1 MEKKSKSMFL
11 KGFLKSLLYIGAF
24 VILFAASYKLT
35 GLYLERGHTK
45 SSDTNKINME
55 LEGSVDAVAFNLI
68 FSVKETSNELEH
80 VLLEVLNTKTN
91 CLMYVTIP
99 VNAKFSMSAEF
110 YKEVFEKN
118 TDIPQILS
126 FEAFHEN
133 VNASEYYDFGTK
145 LLEDSLEV
153 PISYYTIVPS
163 DIFDEI
169 FTEDEDTLILSED
182 MQNMLSSYT
191 EQNIISYLTDFYN
204 STNCNLSLNERLTY
218 TPALS
223 KVSLE
228 DVIYTVLPGETDGSV
243 FTTDLG
249 KTAELWNAMEADYT
263 VEAMQSFVGTTE
275 QVSLE
280 KNIRV
285 LNGSGITGLASEV
298 QAELTEAGYKVSG
311 IANYT
316 SSNVE
321 NTIIQVNEEGLGKDL
336 VSYFHTADVEINEDM
351 PYGVDIQIILGKSES
366 MS

>member
-1 MEKKSKSMFL
+1 MKKKSKSIFL

-24 VILFAASYKLT
+24 VILFLVSYELT
-35 GLYLERGHTK
+35 GLYLGREHTK
-45 SSDTNKINME
+45 SPDTNKINME
-55 LEGSVDAVAFNLI
+55 LEGSVDATAFNLI
-68 FSVKETSNELEH
+68 FSVNESSNELEH
-80 VLLEVLNTKTN
+80 VVLEILNTKTD

-99 VNAKFSMSAEF
+99 INAKFAMSTEL

-118 TDIPQILS
+118 ADIPQILS
-126 FEAFHEN
+126 FEAFREN

-145 LLEDSLEV
+145 LLEDSLDV
-153 PISYYTIVPS
+153 PISYYTIVPA

-169 FTEDEDTLILSED
+169 FTEDEDILVLSQD
-182 MQNMLSSYT
+182 MQAMLNGYT
-191 EQNIISYLTDFYN
+191 EQNIIDYLTDFYN
-204 STNCNLSLNERLTY
+204 STNCNLSLNDRLTY

-228 DVIYTVLPGETDGSV
+228 NVIYTVLPGKADGS
-243 FTTDLG
+243 TDME
-249 KTAELWNAMEADYT
+249 KTAELWNAMKEDYT
-263 VEAMQSFVGTTE
+263 IEAVQGLVGSGK

-285 LNGSGITGLASEV
+285 LNGSGITGLASNV
-298 QAELTEAGYKVSG
+298 QAELVEAGYTVTG

-316 SSNVE
+316 SSDVE
-321 NTIIQVNEEGLGKDL
+321 STIIQVNEEGLGTDL